1 MLNDPVSISLE
12 AFKEQL
18 DYARKYGKFVQSST
32 AFINQYRVR
41 HFMECVIGLKGQQEE
56 DFGNIT
62 SMDAHLSVCS
72 QDLHL
77 VGVTPPPAPLKEN
90 EGCIRRLGRY
100 CVLYSILLFGKLGS
114 HPVSVQV
121 HSATVQEASSNADT
135 NGNSKPSATQTREP
149 TSAKCTVKYSDV
161 SQSEK

>member
-1 MLNDPVSISLE
+1 
-12 AFKEQL
+12 
-18 DYARKYGKFVQSST
+18 
-32 AFINQYRVR
+32 
-41 HFMECVIGLKGQQEE
+41 MECVVGLKGQQEE

-72 QDLHL
+72 KDLEQ
-77 VGVTPPPAPLKEN
+77 VGVSPPPAPLKEN

-121 HSATVQEASSNADT
+121 HSATVQETETNNVGTSSDDDAKQ
-135 NGNSKPSATQTREP
+135 SSAPMTKEP
-149 TSAKCTVKYSDV
+149 ISAKCTVNYSDV
-161 SQSEK
+161 RHLIDSPVPLYYLVDVFLKELTLSHP